1 MTREDKMNVGWGIIG
16 CGNIAGKKIAP
27 AISAASNAQLMGV
40 MSRDPEK
47 GDRFARKHRASKA
60 YHALDAFL
68 SNPEIE
74 AVYIA
79 TPPFLHREQTVKTA
93 QAGKHILCDKPMAMN
108 SIEAKEMI
116 KASKDNGVNL
126 MIGFMMHFHSCS
138 LRAKQ
143 LIKEEV
149 IGKVVVADA
158 QISWLNP
165 PKEGAWRYNP
175 KFSGGGCLMDS
186 GCHAI
191 DLLTFLLGDIV
202 EVSAFV
208 DNVTFDYPVEDTV
221 VAVLRF
227 AKGGYAFLNNCFS
240 TNGDNKLFLYGNK
253 GRLTI
258 SGALGTGPKGKIE
271 GIINGKKIEEIIHSE
286 RREYPVTFKDPYISE
301 IEHFSKVILEATKPI
316 MFGEEGLK
324 NMRIV
329 EAIYQSGKSGKRVEI
344 RGS

>member
-1 MTREDKMNVGWGIIG
+1 
-16 CGNIAGKKIAP
+16 
-27 AISAASNAQLMGV
+27 
-40 MSRDPEK
+40 
-47 GDRFARKHRASKA
+47 
-60 YHALDAFL
+60 
-68 SNPEIE
+68 
-74 AVYIA
+74 
-79 TPPFLHREQTVKTA
+79 
-93 QAGKHILCDKPMAMN
+93 
-108 SIEAKEMI
+108 
-116 KASKDNGVNL
+116 
-126 MIGFMMHFHSCS
+126 
-138 LRAKQ
+138 
-143 LIKEEV
+143 
-149 IGKVVVADA
+149 
-158 QISWLNP
+158 
-165 PKEGAWRYNP
+165 
-175 KFSGGGCLMDS
+175 MDS

-271 GIINGKKIEEIIHSE
+271 GIINGKKIEETIHGE

-324 NMRIV
+324 NIQIV
-329 EAIYQSGKSGKRVEI
+329 EAIYQSGKSGKRVKI
-344 RGS
+344 